1 MTVPPRLVAAVALV
15 DPAPDA
21 RVLEV
26 GCGRGAA
33 ATSLLEHLPAGHY
46 TGIDRSAT
54 ATAATAARIADAI
67 AAGRAVVRTTA
78 LADHAPEAAD
88 VALAVNVN
96 AFWTGPAARE
106 LAVLAAAL
114 RPGGVLHLIY
124 GSDGGAA
131 PRTDVVDRLTGHLD
145 AAGFV
150 PAVAMPELHGV
161 RLLHVRAVPAAAG
174 QARR

>member
-1 MTVPPRLVAAVALV
+1 VTVPPRLVAAVALV
-15 DPAPDA
+15 DPAPEA

-33 ATSLLEHLPAGHY
+33 AALLLERLPAGHY

-54 ATAATAARIADAI
+54 ATAATVGRIADAI
-67 AAGRAVVRTTA
+67 TGGRAEVWTTA
-78 LADHAPEAAD
+78 LADHVPEPAD
-88 VALAVNVN
+88 IALAVNVN
-96 AFWTGPAARE
+96 AFWSGPACRE

-114 RPGGVLHLIY
+114 RSGGVLHLLY

-131 PRTDVVDRLTGHLD
+131 PRADVVDRLTGHLD

-150 PAVAMPELHGV
+150 PDVAMPELHGV
-161 RLLHVRAVPAAAG
+161 RLLHVRAVPA

>member
-1 MTVPPRLVAAVALV
+1 VTVPPRLVAAVALV

-33 ATSLLEHLPAGHY
+33 AALLLERLPAGHY
-46 TGIDRSAT
+46 TGLDRSAT
-54 ATAATAARIADAI
+54 ATAATTARIADAI

-78 LADHAPEAAD
+78 LAEHAPETAD
-88 VALAVNVN
+88 IALAINVN
-96 AFWTGPAARE
+96 AFWTGPASRE

-150 PAVAMPELHGV
+150 PEVAMPERGGV
-161 RLLHVRAVPAAAG
+161 RLLHVRAVPAATG
-174 QARR
+174 QPRR